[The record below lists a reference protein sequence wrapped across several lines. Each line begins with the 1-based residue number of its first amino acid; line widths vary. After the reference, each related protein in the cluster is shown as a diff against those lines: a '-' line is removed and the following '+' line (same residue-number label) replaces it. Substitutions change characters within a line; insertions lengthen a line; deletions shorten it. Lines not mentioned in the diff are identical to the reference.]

1 MPDIVQ
7 HHAFGTEV
15 REALA
20 PEIRNDLAEQP
31 YIFALYGPDPWFM
44 YRPVKP
50 RQGRGRRMHTTRTG
64 EFLRALAF
72 QAKTGTAPRETFS
85 YLAGFLC
92 HYALDS
98 HTHPYIIWRTTQTHL
113 AFTLSSHPSFSSTAL
128 GWHYAWGSERYAS
141 GRSYYVLVDKIAFFM
156 QADAEP
162 M

>member
-20 PEIRNDLAEQP
+20 PEIRKYLAEQP

-64 EFLRALAF
+64 EFLRALAL

-98 HTHPYIIWRTTQTHL
+98 VAH
-113 AFTLSSHPSFSSTAL
+113 
-128 GWHYAWGSERYAS
+128 
-141 GRSYYVLVDKIAFFM
+141 
-156 QADAEP
+156 
-162 M
+162 